1 MANLSMTS
9 NWGTTILSL
18 LSCRSLLTRWL
29 LALLVTALAATLVAP
44 MGPARADGDSSS
56 SGEAD
61 PASPAL
67 TTPFQLVEGR
77 DVDDRLPQ
85 PEDRYALAGGCYVIE
100 APGEGFV
107 ARDGDG
113 ELRLTDAAG
122 DAAPLHFQA
131 TRLGQYLLATNEGPD
146 TSVEGAWW
154 DERDYVAAARVLPQ
168 LSLSDLGIGLP
179 MIHRPPLRSAPLPVL
194 TTDEV
199 TVADEPSGAADWEIA
214 AAGEDPDARVPD
226 THPGQG
232 QPPTDR
238 PGQGA
243 DRRGDDHPGQGHG
256 PPGGEEWQ
264 TYMLSL
270 PETGQALAVEAGEL
284 RLVDADAGD
293 EFAFHLVDEDVDG
306 PHPDDCATWPEVETN
321 TTGAP
326 EPASDN
332 PAAPV
337 EGFFESH
344 VHGMAFEFLGG
355 EARCGRP
362 WHPYGVE
369 YAIGDCFEDGNAYN
383 SVLEVAVAGRD
394 PQEPVTDYDPV
405 GWPTFAYWP
414 EHDVLSHEQYYW
426 RWLERAYH
434 GGLRLSVN
442 LLVENAAL
450 CELLPDKRNSCNEMD
465 AIRLQAQRLFEL
477 QDYID
482 AQSGGPGQ
490 GWFRIVTSPAQAREA
505 INAGRLAV
513 VLGIEVSEL
522 FDCRTYLD
530 QPQCTEEQIDE
541 RLDEV
546 YDMGVRQMQM
556 INKFDNALSGVTG
569 DGGETGVVVNIG
581 NRWRT
586 GHFWDMETCP
596 EDPHDHEHSDS
607 HDHVHS
613 HGHDDDRQ
621 YPPGDEHDRRQLNAV
636 DDTPVGEQEETAQL
650 AGIILELVGLTDGYA
665 APVYPEGPHCN
676 TRGLSDLGIHLLEKM
691 IDKGMIF
698 DPDHMSAA
706 GQRQA
711 LDHIQHEIIPAE
723 REAAEAE
730 NRAPVQPAVFSSHSW
745 ANDVTYQRIYQ
756 LDGVVA
762 PRTASADGFVH
773 RWISHRD
780 WAEQWVQDE
789 DYLFGLGFGADTNG
803 LGAQPGP
810 RSSPEQPVDYGQG
823 WEAPVGGVTIEQHT
837 SGVRTY
843 DITDDGVAHYG
854 LFADWLHELT
864 LAADELAP
872 DRGGG
877 KAIMEDML
885 AGPEAYLQMWER
897 FVYPGNDCVD
907 DQSTLQVD
915 DLHALLGLNLEGF
928 LEAAG
933 QPVTREGAA
942 YVYCVDDGLGGI
954 ETVEVVFDADGVAAE
969 LRASAL
975 LDDALGGGADATGGG
990 VDDGVLGRL
999 IRGR

>member
-1 MANLSMTS
+1 MAKPSMS
-9 NWGTTILSL
+9 SHWGTAILSA
-18 LSCRSLLTRWL
+18 RSWSVRWS
-29 LALLVTALAATLVAP
+29 LALLTAALVAALVAP
-44 MGPARADGDSSS
+44 TGQARADAAPGSEDEDD
-56 SGEAD
+56 G
-61 PASPAL
+61 ASPAL
-67 TTPFQLVEGR
+67 RTPFELAEDR

-107 ARDGDG
+107 TRDGDG
-113 ELRLTDAAG
+113 GLRLADAVAE
-122 DAAPLHFQA
+122 AEPLHFQA
-131 TRLGQYLLATNEGPD
+131 TRLGRYLLATNEGPD
-146 TSVEGAWW
+146 TSVDDAWW
-154 DERDYVAAARVLPQ
+154 DERDYVAAERVLPRR
-168 LSLSDLGIGLP
+168 SLSGLGLGLP
-179 MIHRPPLRSAPLPVL
+179 MVHRPPLRNAPLPLL
-194 TTDEV
+194 TTDDV
-199 TVADEPSGAADWEIA
+199 TVAKRPSGAADWAVA
-214 AAGEDPDARVPD
+214 AEGDDPEARVSATRRVAGQHHEDP
-226 THPGQG
+226 PGQG
-232 QPPTDR
+232 LDHLT
-238 PGQGA
+238 
-243 DRRGDDHPGQGHG
+243 DDHSGRGRGPSDGGQ
-256 PPGGEEWQ
+256 WQ
-264 TYMLSL
+264 RYVLSL
-270 PETGQALAVEAGEL
+270 PETGQALAVDAGEL
-284 RLVDADAGD
+284 RLVEAEAGD
-293 EFAFHLVDEDVDG
+293 GFAFHLVDEGLDG

-321 TTGAP
+321 TSGAP
-326 EPASDN
+326 EPASGN
-332 PAAPV
+332 PAGPV

-369 YAIGDCFEDGNAYN
+369 YAIGDCYENGNAYN

-405 GWPTFAYWP
+405 GWPTFEYWP

-450 CELLPDKRNSCNEMD
+450 CEVLPDKKNSCNEMD
-465 AIRLQAQRLFEL
+465 AVRLQAQRLFEL

-482 AQSGGPGQ
+482 AQSGGPGE
-490 GWFRIVTSPAQAREA
+490 GWFRIVTSPAQARET

-513 VLGIEVSEL
+513 VMGIEVSEL

-530 QPQCTEEQIDE
+530 QPQCTGEEIDA

-546 YDMGVRQMQM
+546 YDMGVRQMQL

-596 EDPHDHEHSDS
+596 EDPHDHA
-607 HDHVHS
+607 HDHEH
-613 HGHDDDRQ
+613 
-621 YPPGDEHDRRQLNAV
+621 PKGDEHDKTQRNAV
-636 DDTPVGEQEETAQL
+636 DDTPAGDQEDIAQL
-650 AGIILELVGLTDGYA
+650 AGTILELFGETDGYV
-665 APVYPEGPHCN
+665 APAYPEAPHCN
-676 TRGLSDLGIHLLEKM
+676 ARGLSELGIHVLEGM
-691 IDKGMIF
+691 LDKGMIF

-711 LDHIQHEIIPAE
+711 LNHIQHEIIPAE
-723 REAAEAE
+723 QAAAAEE
-730 NRAPVQPAVFSSHSW
+730 RRAPVQPAVFSSHSW

-762 PRTASADGFVH
+762 PRTASADAFVDRWVRH
-773 RWISHRD
+773 RG
-780 WAEQWVQDE
+780 WADQWTQDE
-789 DYLFGLGFGADTNG
+789 DYRFGLGFGADTNG

-810 RSSPEQPVDYGQG
+810 RSGPTRPVDYGQG

-843 DITDDGVAHYG
+843 DITEDGVAHYG
-854 LFADWLHELT
+854 LFADWLRELR

-872 DRGGG
+872 ADGGG
-877 KAIMEDML
+877 EAIMEDML

-907 DQSTLQVD
+907 DQSTLRVE
-915 DLHALLGLNLEGF
+915 DLHALLGLHLEGF

-933 QPVTREGAA
+933 QPVAREGGA
-942 YVYCVDDGLGGI
+942 YVYCVDDGRDGI
-954 ETVEVVFDADGVAAE
+954 EPVEVVFDADGVAGE
-969 LRASAL
+969 LRAV
-975 LDDALGGGADATGGG
+975 DRRGDALGGVDDRAGAGINDDLPGRGTGG
-990 VDDGVLGRL
+990 R
-999 IRGR
+999 